1 MCINWLWIRQR
12 LMKGWGKKAIKY
24 KKIIQSYQQSDS
36 IKEKM
41 LNDYIQKLLK
51 AIMTRMIKQRNDEIT
66 K

>member
-1 MCINWLWIRQR
+1 MCINWLRIRQS
-12 LMKGWGKKAIKY
+12 LMKGLGKKAIKY

-41 LNDYIQKLLK
+41 LNDNIKKLLK

>member
-1 MCINWLWIRQR
+1 
-12 LMKGWGKKAIKY
+12 MKGWGKKAIKY